1 MHTIARLKR
10 LKSLRATRPPM
21 TPGPSSALT
30 LVVVAV
36 LSSLGGVLWDEV
48 VRGISEAPAAAAPA
62 LSVPAPGPSPGEP
75 ERLDARRR
83 LSRRKARRTRR
94 PSPRPPGLGSAPPE
108 DQAPLAGFRAA
119 GWLVLVGALAA
130 AGGIWLGRRSRPAA
144 DGAPDPAPVLAGD
157 GVCSPVEAPLDEPAA
172 PFFVVKKD
180 GPRQRLVID
189 ARAANASYRAPS
201 WSAPD
206 DQAQPRPVRYC

>member
-36 LSSLGGVLWDEV
+36 LSSLGGVLWDGL
-48 VRGISEAPAAAAPA
+48 VRGTSEAPAEAPA
-62 LSVPAPGPSPGEP
+62 PAVPAPRPFSGEP

-94 PSPRPPGLGSAPPE
+94 PSPRPPGLGGASTE
-108 DQAPLAGFRAA
+108 DQAPLVGLRAES
-119 GWLVLVGALAA
+119 WLVLVGALAA
-130 AGGIWLGRRSRPAA
+130 AGGTWLGRRQRAVPL
-144 DGAPDPAPVLAGD
+144 GAPDLAPGLADDGLPSPVKAFAAPPPAPTARRTKRASSSAWTGSSLGDQGVLD
-157 GVCSPVEAPLDEPAA
+157 QFAA
-172 PFFVVKKD
+172 REV
-180 GPRQRLVID
+180 R
-189 ARAANASYRAPS
+189 
-201 WSAPD
+201 
-206 DQAQPRPVRYC
+206 RP

>member
-36 LSSLGGVLWDEV
+36 LSSLGGVLWDGL
-48 VRGISEAPAAAAPA
+48 VRGTSEAPAEAPA
-62 LSVPAPGPSPGEP
+62 PAVPAPRPFSGEP

-108 DQAPLAGFRAA
+108 DQASLAGIRAA

-130 AGGIWLGRRSRPAA
+130 AGGTWLGRRQRAVPL
-144 DGAPDPAPVLAGD
+144 GAPDLAPGLADDGLPSPVKAFAAPPPAPTARRTKRASSSAWTGSSLGDQGVLD
-157 GVCSPVEAPLDEPAA
+157 QFAA
-172 PFFVVKKD
+172 REV
-180 GPRQRLVID
+180 R
-189 ARAANASYRAPS
+189 
-201 WSAPD
+201 
-206 DQAQPRPVRYC
+206 RP

>member
-21 TPGPSSALT
+21 TPGPSSTLT

-36 LSSLGGVLWDEV
+36 LSSLGGVLWDEL
-48 VRGISEAPAAAAPA
+48 VRGTREAPAAAAPA

-94 PSPRPPGLGSAPPE
+94 PSPRPPGLGSASPE
-108 DQAPLAGFRAA
+108 DQAPLVGLRAE

-130 AGGIWLGRRSRPAA
+130 AGGTWLGRRQRAVPL
-144 DGAPDPAPVLAGD
+144 GAPDLAPGLADDGLPSPVKAVAAPPPAPTARRTKRASSSAWTGSSLGDQGVLD
-157 GVCSPVEAPLDEPAA
+157 QFAA
-172 PFFVVKKD
+172 REV
-180 GPRQRLVID
+180 R
-189 ARAANASYRAPS
+189 
-201 WSAPD
+201 
-206 DQAQPRPVRYC
+206 RP

>member
-36 LSSLGGVLWDEV
+36 LSSLGGVLWDGL
-48 VRGISEAPAAAAPA
+48 VRGTSEAPAEAPA
-62 LSVPAPGPSPGEP
+62 PAVPAPRPFSGEP

-94 PSPRPPGLGSAPPE
+94 PSPRPPGLGSGPPE
-108 DQAPLAGFRAA
+108 DQAPLAGFCAA
-119 GWLVLVGALAA
+119 GWPVLVGVLAA
-130 AGGIWLGRRSRPAA
+130 AGGTWLVRRQRAA
-144 DGAPDPAPVLAGD
+144 PLGAPDLAPGLADDGLPSPVKAFAAPPPAPAARRTKLASSSAWTGSSLGDQGVLD
-157 GVCSPVEAPLDEPAA
+157 QFAA
-172 PFFVVKKD
+172 REV
-180 GPRQRLVID
+180 R
-189 ARAANASYRAPS
+189 
-201 WSAPD
+201 WS
-206 DQAQPRPVRYC
+206 